1 MSAKIFEFPGLTQ
14 SQPPIAQFI
23 RIGESHTKVA
33 ELKPSA
39 DLAETLRVDADG
51 LMKRLGDHAR
61 SMAKTQIALEA
72 FRDSRSEDAPRA
84 RPAGSVRLN
93 QDQRKREQR

>member
-33 ELKPSA
+33 ELVSMDRFPARRAVLK
-39 DLAETLRVDADG
+39 DG
-51 LMKRLGDHAR
+51 
-61 SMAKTQIALEA
+61 
-72 FRDSRSEDAPRA
+72 
-84 RPAGSVRLN
+84 
-93 QDQRKREQR
+93 